1 MYETVIG
8 LEVHVELKT
17 KSKIFCGCST
27 EFGAK
32 ANTQVCPVCL
42 GMPGVLPVLNKK
54 VVEYAVLA
62 GLSLNCKIADY
73 SKLDRKNYFY
83 PDLPKAYQ
91 ISQYDLPLCKDGYL
105 DIETGNLTKRIGI
118 TRIHIEEDASKL
130 THEGDTI
137 SQSESTLVDFNRGG
151 VPLIE
156 IVSEPDLRS
165 PEEAVEYLANLKAI
179 LQYIDISDCK
189 MEEGS
194 LRCDGNISIRLIG
207 AEEYGTR
214 SEIKNINS
222 FKALQKALEYEIERQ
237 KNLLNTGQTVIQETR
252 TWDDGKGNTLPL
264 RSKEEAHDYR
274 YFPEPDLVP
283 IKIDNQWLDNIKSN
297 LPELP
302 QEKKA
307 RFIEKLGLPDYDAEV
322 LTKDKSLAQ
331 YFEEGLKTYK
341 DPKKLSNWI
350 MAEFL
355 RFLNAEQIPVSNS
368 LVKPR
373 QMGELLNMIEKGT
386 ISGKIAKDVFETMFR
401 TGNEPQEIVKD
412 QGFGQISDEAKL
424 NEIVEKVITNNHKS
438 VEDYLAGKEKSF
450 GFLIGQIMKETK
462 GQANPQLVNSILK
475 DALNNR

>member
-62 GLSLNCKIADY
+62 GVSLNCKIAGY

-91 ISQYDLPLCKDGYL
+91 ISQYDLPLCQDGYL
-105 DIETGNLTKRIGI
+105 EIETENTVKRIGI

-137 SQSESTLVDFNRGG
+137 SQSETTLVDFNRGG

-194 LRCDGNISIRLIG
+194 LRCDGNISIRLRG
-207 AEEYGTR
+207 SEDYGTR

-222 FKALQKALEYEIERQ
+222 FKTLQKALEYEIERQ
-237 KNLLNTGQTVIQETR
+237 KNLLNAGERIIQETR
-252 TWDDGKGNTLPL
+252 TWDDGRGITLPL

-274 YFPEPDLVP
+274 YFPEPDLVS
-283 IKIDNQWLDNIKSN
+283 IKVDNKWLDRIKLS

-302 QEKKA
+302 EAKRA
-307 RFIEKLGLPDYDAEV
+307 RFIETFGLPVYDAEV
-322 LTKDKSLAQ
+322 LTKDKGLAQ
-331 YFEEGLKTYK
+331 YFEEGLKTYNN
-341 DPKKLSNWI
+341 PKKLSNWI
-350 MAEFL
+350 MADFL
-355 RFLNAEQIPVSNS
+355 RLLNVEQMPVSKS
-368 LVKPR
+368 LVKPE
-373 QMGELLNMIEKGT
+373 QMAELLNMIEKGI
-386 ISGKIAKDVFETMFR
+386 ISGKIAKDVFENMFK
-401 TGNEPQEIVKD
+401 TGKDPYEIVKE
-412 QGFGQISDEAKL
+412 QGLGQISDENKL
-424 NEIVEKVITNNHKS
+424 KEIIDKVIVNNPKS
-438 VEDYLAGKEKSF
+438 VEDYFAGKEKAL
-450 GFLIGQIMKETK
+450 GYMVGQIMKETK
-462 GQANPQLVNSILK
+462 GQANPQLVNTILK
-475 DALNNR
+475 SSLKIN

>member
-1 MYETVIG
+1 MYEAVIG

-54 VVEYAVLA
+54 VVEYAILA
-62 GLSLNCKIADY
+62 GLSLNCQIAEF

-91 ISQYDLPLCKDGYL
+91 ISQYDLPLCKNGYL
-105 DIETGNLTKRIGI
+105 EIEAGHILKRIGI

-137 SQSESTLVDFNRGG
+137 SQAEASLVDFNRGG

-156 IVSEPDLRS
+156 IVSEPDLSS
-165 PEEAVEYLANLKAI
+165 PQEAVEYLANLKAI

-194 LRCDGNISIRLIG
+194 LRCDGNISIRPVG
-207 AEEYGTR
+207 AKEFGIRT
-214 SEIKNINS
+214 EIKNINS

-237 KNLLNTGQTVIQETR
+237 KSILQSGEKVIQETR
-252 TWDDGKGNTLPL
+252 TWDESRGITLPL

-283 IKIDNQWLDNIKSN
+283 IKVDSKWLNSIKAA

-302 QEKKA
+302 QAKKV
-307 RFIEKLGLPDYDAEV
+307 RFVEDFGLPVYDAEV
-322 LTKDKSLAQ
+322 LTKDKELAQ
-331 YFEEGLKTYK
+331 YFEEALPSYN

-355 RFLNAEQIPVSNS
+355 RLLNAEQISVSES
-368 LVKPR
+368 LVKPKE
-373 QMGELLNMIEKGT
+373 MAELLNLVEEGI
-386 ISGKIAKDVFETMFR
+386 ISGKIAKEVFEDMFK
-401 TGNEPQEIVKD
+401 TGEKPQQIILERNL
-412 QGFGQISDEAKL
+412 GQISDEGKL
-424 NEIVEKVITNNHKS
+424 REIVKEVVRNNSKS
-438 VEDYLAGKEKSF
+438 VEDFRSGKEKAF
-450 GFLIGQIMKETK
+450 GFLVGQIMKETK

-475 DALNNR
+475 EFLKQK

>member
-1 MYETVIG
+1 MYEIVIG

-54 VVEYAVLA
+54 VVEYAILA
-62 GLSLNCKIADY
+62 GVSLGCKIAEH

-105 DIETGNLTKRIGI
+105 EIETGDLLKKIGI

-130 THEGDTI
+130 THEGHTI
-137 SQSESTLVDFNRGG
+137 SQSEASLVDFNRGG

-207 AEEYGTR
+207 AKEYGTR
-214 SEIKNINS
+214 TEIKNINS
-222 FKALQKALEYEIERQ
+222 FRALQKALEYEIERQ
-237 KNLLNTGQTVIQETR
+237 KEVLNAGGQITQETR
-252 TWDDGKGNTLPL
+252 TWDDTRGITLPL

-283 IKIDNQWLDNIKSN
+283 IKVDNKWLDEIKAS

-302 QEKKA
+302 QAKKA
-307 RFIEKLGLPDYDAEV
+307 RFIEELGLPAYDAEV
-322 LTKDKSLAQ
+322 LTKDQDLAQ
-331 YFEEGLKTYK
+331 YFEKGLKTY
-341 DPKKLSNWI
+341 DDAKKLSNWM

-355 RFLNAEQIPVSNS
+355 RLLNAEQIPVSRS
-368 LVKPR
+368 LVKPD
-373 QMGELLNMIEKGT
+373 QMAELLNMVEKGI
-386 ISGKIAKDVFETMFR
+386 ISGKIAKDVFENMFK
-401 TGNEPQEIVKD
+401 TGIGPQEIVEK
-412 QGFGQISDEAKL
+412 QGLGQISDEKTL
-424 NEIVEKVITNNHKS
+424 KEIVEKIIANNPKS
-438 VEDYLAGKEKSF
+438 VEDYHTGKERALAF
-450 GFLIGQIMKETK
+450 MVGQIMKETK
-462 GQANPQLVNSILK
+462 GQANPQLVNTILRNSLK
-475 DALNNR
+475 